1 MNARD
6 LNHSHFEC
14 YENCLRQTRSDRILE
29 SYFFWATPLMYQH
42 KVVQVVRISH
52 LFKHFFRY
60 QHLLHFTLS
69 IYVFLFQNIIS
80 FDQSLV

>member
-1 MNARD
+1 
-6 LNHSHFEC
+6 
-14 YENCLRQTRSDRILE
+14 
-29 SYFFWATPLMYQH
+29 MYQH
-42 KVVQVVRISH
+42 KVVQVVTISH

-60 QHLLHFTLS
+60 HHLLHFTLS